1 MEVVAVALVYILL
14 VAFIFFKQ
22 QLISPGIVFSI
33 SLLAPALLFKVDL
46 NLQASFVFACSAL
59 LFFFG
64 SLLGGTV
71 NLRGKGV
78 SNYINSSLV
87 YFLFLVGFVA
97 FLINLSRVL
106 LELGF
111 LAYITADSKAIELT
125 FGRHTA
131 INYLFFSLM
140 VVPSLCLLST
150 IPRFIKLPLVFICL
164 VCLTFS
170 GIKST
175 FIFGL
180 SITLFTY
187 LQVFG
192 LRMRFLIFVV
202 PGVLLLITA
211 MFAFVNMA
219 GDFALEKYF
228 MLLYGYMGINYK
240 NFELELAVRDSFTYG
255 KYTFFFLTK
264 LLDSKYSGGYYASS
278 DFNLLNVDYNMGT
291 VLREF
296 FVDFNLFG
304 MFVILFFLGIVSGF
318 VYKIARIYGGAVCV
332 VSSILLTA
340 CLFAFFGNQFIR
352 LQFLWLLSLI
362 IIVGFLSRY
371 KYVWH

>member
-1 MEVVAVALVYILL
+1 MEVVALAFVYILL
-14 VAFIFFKQ
+14 IAFVFFKQ
-22 QLISPGIVFSI
+22 DLISPGVVFSI

-46 NLQASFVFACSAL
+46 NLQASLVFACSAL

-64 SLLGGTV
+64 SLLGSII
-71 NLRGKGV
+71 NPRRSGV
-78 SNYINSSLV
+78 SKSISPSFV
-87 YFLFLVGFVA
+87 YFLFIVGFVA
-97 FLINLSRVL
+97 FLINVIRVF

-111 LAYITADSKAIELT
+111 LAYVTADSKAIELT
-125 FGRHTA
+125 FGRHTT
-131 INYLFFSLM
+131 INYLFFLLM
-140 VVPSLCLLST
+140 IVPSLCLLST
-150 IPRFIKLPLVFICL
+150 IPRFIKFPLILTCL

-192 LRMRFLIFVV
+192 LHLRFLILVV
-202 PGVLLLITA
+202 PGVLFLITA

-228 MLLYGYMGINYK
+228 MLLYGYIGINYK

-296 FVDFNLFG
+296 FVDFNLLG
-304 MFVILFFLGIVSGF
+304 MFLILLLLGVVSGF
-318 VYKIARIYGGAVCV
+318 VYKLARIYGGAVCV

-352 LQFLWLLSLI
+352 LQFLWLLSLV
-362 IIVGFLSRY
+362 IVIGILSRY